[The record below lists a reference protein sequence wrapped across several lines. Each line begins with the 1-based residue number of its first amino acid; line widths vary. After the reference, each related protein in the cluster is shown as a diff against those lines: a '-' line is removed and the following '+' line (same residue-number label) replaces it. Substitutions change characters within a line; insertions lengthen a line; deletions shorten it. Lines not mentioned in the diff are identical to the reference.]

1 MIINQEQVYKW
12 LSNGEYGKLIDLLHR
27 EKEAIRSDQILSHA
41 AKISVTEILRVS
53 KIEENPNKDFV
64 ENLEKLNLIHL
75 GRFFQ
80 MEEGQ
85 HKELTEVLIK
95 FSNGDLKRAYQ
106 YAKQYPDESFAKSI
120 IEEFEAGQPKE
131 VVHTQS
137 SYIKLTHNN
146 QIQEEDCRISLFKSK
161 EEQKM
166 FLAFKRIFDTYQIYP
181 NVALSS
187 LIDYQK
193 IKERLS
199 NAEQKY
205 FFKASVDLVVFEP
218 FNQYEP
224 IYFFELDSVWHDEE
238 GAKEKDKMKNNI
250 FSAAGLRL
258 FRIRDKQN
266 QKIEEEEFIELVKE
280 VRSLI
285 EKKE

>member
-1 MIINQEQVYKW
+1 
-12 LSNGEYGKLIDLLHR
+12 
-27 EKEAIRSDQILSHA
+27 
-41 AKISVTEILRVS
+41 
-53 KIEENPNKDFV
+53 
-64 ENLEKLNLIHL
+64 
-75 GRFFQ
+75 
-80 MEEGQ
+80 MEEEQ
-85 HKELTEVLIK
+85 HKELIEALVR
-95 FSNGDLKRAYQ
+95 FSNGDLKGAYQ
-106 YAKQYPDESFAKSI
+106 YARQYPKEEFAITI
-120 IEEFEAGQPKE
+120 IEKFEASQPKE
-131 VVHTQS
+131 VEHTQS
-137 SYIKLTHNN
+137 GYIKLTHNN

-193 IKERLS
+193 VKERLS
-199 NAEQKY
+199 QNEKKY
-205 FFKASVDLVVFEP
+205 FLRASVDLVVFEP

-238 GAKEKDKMKNNI
+238 GAKEKDMMKDNI
-250 FSAAGLRL
+250 FSTAGLKL

-266 QKIEEEEFIELVKE
+266 QKINEEEFIELVKE

-285 EKKE
+285 ENNG